1 MRPEPYRGKAD
12 RVCDI
17 VRDMFVCHTMKW
29 VAEVFRLLI
38 HSDEIEVVRVKD
50 RFTTP
55 SAGGW
60 RDLMINYKLKDGS
73 HVCEV
78 RRPRLTACCVH
89 WRPHVQLPHL

>member
-17 VRDMFVCHTMKW
+17 VRDMFVCHSMTW
-29 VAEVFRLLI
+29 VADVFQLLVN
-38 HSDEIEVVRVKD
+38 SPDLELVRVKD

-60 RDLMINYKLKDGS
+60 RDLMINYKLKDEK
-73 HVCEV
+73 HVCEA
-78 RRPRLTACCVH
+78 RRIAAV
-89 WRPHVQLPHL
+89 

>member
-12 RVCDI
+12 KVCDI

-38 HSDEIEVVRVKD
+38 DSDEIEVVRVKD

-60 RDLMINYKLKDGS
+60 RDLMINYRLKGER
-73 HVCEV
+73 HVCEARSMAAV
-78 RRPRLTACCVH
+78 
-89 WRPHVQLPHL
+89 